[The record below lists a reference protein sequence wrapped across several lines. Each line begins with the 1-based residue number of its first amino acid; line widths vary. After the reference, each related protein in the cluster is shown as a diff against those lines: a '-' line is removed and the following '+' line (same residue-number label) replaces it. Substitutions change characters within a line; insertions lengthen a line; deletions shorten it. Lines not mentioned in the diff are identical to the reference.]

1 MQLLVAF
8 TEQQDFSPGRHVIPA
23 YRLRVISNITIGFVG
38 QICQIFFTGLC
49 LCKAS
54 THMKPPVGQTE
65 SIEEDMRVAVPVF
78 LRATSTNVEASLLGF
93 AISSIMLNV
102 LA

>member
-8 TEQQDFSPGRHVIPA
+8 TEQQNFGTGRHVVPA
-23 YRLRVISNITIGFVG
+23 YRFRVISDIALGFIG
-38 QICQIFFTGLC
+38 QICQVFFAGLC

-65 SIEEDMRVAVPVF
+65 SIEEDMRVVVPVF
-78 LRATSTNVEASLLGF
+78 LRATSTNVEASLLGV